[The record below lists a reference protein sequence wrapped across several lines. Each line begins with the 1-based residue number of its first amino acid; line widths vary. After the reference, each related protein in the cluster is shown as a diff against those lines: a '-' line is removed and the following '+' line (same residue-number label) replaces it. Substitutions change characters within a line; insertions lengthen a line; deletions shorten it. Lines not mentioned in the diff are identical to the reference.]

1 MNLDHKEQRLK
12 KLLEDNIREG
22 KVGTA
27 IAITGS
33 WGVGKTYFGISSEK
47 IINLKINI
55 FMFLCLVWSHWAT

>member
-33 WGVGKTYFGISSEK
+33 
-47 IINLKINI
+47 
-55 FMFLCLVWSHWAT
+55 